1 MAERFSNLKDE
12 GQKIPVLLPDMKCLE
27 TYAIEFP
34 PTSQTAQNYK
44 KAQGAVVH
52 LDLDSI
58 DLKESAKR
66 GLIDKELAKELAKEP
81 NREELSTS
89 ATGFFITEDG
99 WLVTNFHVANVPA
112 KTSAKWPSGAKV
124 KLRKVYQ
131 DAKVDLAI
139 FKIDSDDSCSVPYLP
154 LAKTDALSA
163 DERLTTI
170 GYPNCWKE
178 LHCSPG
184 NLLGLGKRN
193 YYLPDT
199 AAPKL
204 KRVSGDLEIMQT
216 NCQGAP
222 GGSGSPLLNMAGEVV
237 GVTFAG
243 TSPDNKTT
251 LSYAISVK
259 QVRDAARNIPE
270 LRKKLG
276 L

>member
-1 MAERFSNLKDE
+1 MAERFSNSKHE
-12 GQKIPVLLPDMKCLE
+12 GQKIPVLLPNMECLE
-27 TYAIEFP
+27 TYALEFP
-34 PTSQTAQNYK
+34 PTSQTAQNYR

-52 LDLDSI
+52 VDLDSI

-81 NREELSTS
+81 NREELKTS
-89 ATGFFITEDG
+89 ATGFFITDDG

-112 KTSAKWPSGAKV
+112 KVSAEWPGGSKV
-124 KLRKVYQ
+124 QLRKVYQ

-139 FKIDSDDSCSVPYLP
+139 FKIDSADFNSVPYLP
-154 LAKTDALSA
+154 LAKTDSLSPE
-163 DERLTTI
+163 ERLTTI
-170 GYPNCWKE
+170 GYPNCWKD

-184 NLLGLGKRN
+184 NLLGLGKRGF
-193 YYLPDT
+193 YLPD
-199 AAPKL
+199 AAALKL
-204 KRVSGDLEIMQT
+204 RGLSRDLEIMQT

-222 GGSGSPLLNMAGEVV
+222 GGSGSPLLNLAGEVV

-243 TSPDNKTT
+243 TTPDNKTT

-259 QVRDAARNIPE
+259 QVRDAARHVPE